1 MSPLQA
7 LQSPLRAVRRA
18 GLRAALAP
26 LFVLSLAASCATG
39 GAGAGALAD
48 GGAVVTMQERGQ
60 RLVLLSDGY
69 LAAQDVPGET
79 AELRRDAFYSV
90 ARENGLVK
98 VVTDARMAE
107 LIDVMQQLGFD
118 GYATSGATSD
128 ASIGIEMGGAERA
141 APKPD
146 TSVPSQIDRGALSD
160 YTNMKGAFVTVF
172 NETRGYQNVTANDIE

>member
-7 LQSPLRAVRRA
+7 LQSPRLAVRRVA
-18 GLRAALAP
+18 SCVASRAALGP
-26 LFVLSLAASCATG
+26 LLFLSLAASCATG

-98 VVTDARMAE
+98 VVPDARMAA

-118 GYATSGATSD
+118 GYASAGVTSGLS
-128 ASIGIEMGGAERA
+128 A
-141 APKPD
+141 AGMQLQGF
-146 TSVPSQIDRGALSD
+146 SVVP
-160 YTNMKGAFVTVF
+160 
-172 NETRGYQNVTANDIE
+172 